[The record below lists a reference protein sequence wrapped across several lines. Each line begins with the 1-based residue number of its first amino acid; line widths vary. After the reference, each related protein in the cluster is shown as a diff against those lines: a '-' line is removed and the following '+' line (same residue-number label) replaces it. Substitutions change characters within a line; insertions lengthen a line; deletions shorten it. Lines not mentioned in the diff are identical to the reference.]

1 MKLVSF
7 SIGLLIMIQ
16 TCFFYF
22 FIFLLASVNAQ
33 EIDRIDI
40 ESHPL
45 NSFSTIK
52 VSIGDQNVIY
62 YGMDSSQSGNL
73 KFIEVQD
80 EFLKGEIELSGYIF
94 SKEFVES
101 FRIPNTLANKKSKR
115 EFVKMFSEKNP
126 VKLLDYLMSI
136 NEKKRTPE
144 NEKEMAL
151 LAKLI
156 KEKEFEDDAISTPYF
171 STGYVELKSPKG
183 NNERYFVK
191 ISDFKKENFK
201 INPAKTKIN
210 LLKAISVYSFQNI
223 LAGVNFSDIE
233 KGSQTDNFSGQLEN
247 LNNSLCGLECP
258 LDFSKDLSQLAL
270 NVGKIVSFEV
280 VGNEKIEN
288 MDDFNKYVL
297 AQQWCVLK
305 NFSNACFDKDL
316 NNELIKMSQNETMNE
331 LTKRHKSSGELCRFL
346 QVSKN

>member
-1 MKLVSF
+1 M
-7 SIGLLIMIQ
+7 G
-16 TCFFYF
+16 
-22 FIFLLASVNAQ
+22 SVGAQ

-40 ESHPL
+40 ENHPL
-45 NSFSTIK
+45 SSFSPIK

-73 KFIEVQD
+73 KFIRVQD

-101 FRIPNTLANKKSKR
+101 FRIPNTLASKKSKS
-115 EFVKMFSEKNP
+115 EIVKIFSEKNP
-126 VKLLDYLMSI
+126 AKLLDYLMSV

-144 NEKEMAL
+144 NEKELAL
-151 LAKLI
+151 LSKLI
-156 KEKEFEDDAISTPYF
+156 KEKGFEDDAESTPYF
-171 STGYVELKSPKG
+171 STGYIELKSPKE

-191 ISDFKKENFK
+191 ISDFKKENLK
-201 INPAKTKIN
+201 INPTKTKIN

-223 LAGVNFSDIE
+223 LTGLNFGDIE
-233 KGSQTDNFSGQLEN
+233 KGSQADTLSGQLEN
-247 LNNSLCGLECP
+247 VNNSLCGLECP
-258 LDFSKDLSQLAL
+258 LDFSKDLSQFAL

-305 NFSNACFDKDL
+305 NFSNACFEKNL
-316 NNELIKMSQNETMNE
+316 NSELIKMSQNEIMNE
-331 LTKRHKSSGELCRFL
+331 LTKRHKSSEELCRFL
-346 QVSKN
+346 QTSKN

>member
-1 MKLVSF
+1 MGSVS
-7 SIGLLIMIQ
+7 
-16 TCFFYF
+16 
-22 FIFLLASVNAQ
+22 AQ

-40 ESHPL
+40 ETHPL
-45 NSFSTIK
+45 NSFSTVKI
-52 VSIGDQNVIY
+52 SIGDENVVY

-73 KFIEVQD
+73 KFIRVQD
-80 EFLKGEIELSGYIF
+80 DFLKGEIELSGYIF

-101 FRIPNTLANKKSKR
+101 FRIPNTLSNKKSKS
-115 EFVKMFSEKNP
+115 EFVKIFSEKNP
-126 VKLLDYLMSI
+126 AKLLDYLMQV

-144 NEKEMAL
+144 NENELAL
-151 LAKLI
+151 LTKLI
-156 KEKEFEDDAISTPYF
+156 NNKGFEDNAESTPYF
-171 STGYVELKSPKG
+171 STGYIELKSPKG

-191 ISDFKKENFK
+191 ISDFKKENLK

-223 LAGVNFSDIE
+223 LTGLNFGDIE
-233 KGSQTDNFSGQLEN
+233 KGSQADFFSGQLEN

-258 LDFSKDLSQLAL
+258 LAFSKDLGQFAL
-270 NVGKIVSFEV
+270 NVGKIISFEV
-280 VGNEKIEN
+280 VGNDKIEN

-316 NNELIKMSQNETMNE
+316 NSELIKMSQNEIMNE
-331 LTKRHKSSGELCRFL
+331 LTKRHKSSEELCRFL
-346 QVSKN
+346 QVQKN